1 MKILFRLL
9 MPLRFWG
16 LRGAGHNFG
25 IVTSVKYKVYD
36 VPENNIWTVGTYF
49 YTEDQFDSV
58 FELINKFTAGGEQPV
73 GLLIWTN
80 FFQFPD
86 IDPNNVCGP

>member
-1 MKILFRLL
+1 
-9 MPLRFWG
+9 
-16 LRGAGHNFG
+16 
-25 IVTSVKYKVYD
+25 
-36 VPENNIWTVGTYF
+36 VGTYF